1 MDFAGRAIVITG
13 GASGMGAAAAE
24 LLCAGNARV
33 AIVDWDL
40 DLAHEV
46 ARRVGARAYGAD
58 IGDEAEVR
66 RALEAIDREVG
77 PIDGWFSNAGILRME
92 QPLHDERVETWDEV
106 IRVNLRGTFLIVRE
120 AIRRFVAQRR
130 PGAIVC
136 TSSCVARQA
145 IAGGSYAYTA
155 SKGAIEAFVRQVAV
169 DYAAQGI
176 RVNAIA
182 PGAIETPL
190 MWGNTPPAAMAEMR
204 MAIDRE
210 VPQGRIGQP
219 GEVAH
224 AVAWLLS
231 DEATYVTG
239 SSIVVDGGVG
249 AKSVL
254 TA

>member
-190 MWGNTPPAAMAEMR
+190 MWGNTPPAAMAATLAKLAGDE
-204 MAIDRE
+204 AS
-210 VPQGRIGQP
+210 PL
-219 GEVAH
+219 
-224 AVAWLLS
+224 LLS
-231 DEATYVTG
+231 PHPTTVPSAFSARLWSPPAATAFTP
-239 SSIVVDGGVG
+239 
-249 AKSVL
+249 AKSTGTL
-254 TA
+254 ISP